1 MDLSV
6 LNPVQIM
13 VALIIAS
20 TPVLFAALGELVVEK
35 AGVLNLG
42 VEGMMIVG
50 AIGGFAAG
58 VGTGSLT
65 LAILAGAGSGALLAL
80 LFAVMTQYLMSNQ
93 VATGLA
99 LTLFGLGVASLVGQG
114 YAGVT
119 LDVAVR
125 LEVPGLTDLPV
136 VGPLLFGH
144 DPLVYLSI
152 AMTVGVWWFLNRSRA
167 GLNLRAIGENHDAAH
182 AIGYSVR
189 LTRVAA
195 ILFGGAMA
203 GIGGAYLSV
212 VATPLW
218 VEGMTA
224 GRGWIALAIVVFA
237 AWKPGRALLGAYLFG
252 GVTIIQLNL
261 QALGVPIESQYL
273 SMTPYLA
280 TIVVLVVISAD
291 KARARLNAPACL
303 GKPFYASS

>member
-13 VALIIAS
+13 VALIIAA
-20 TPVLFAALGELVVEK
+20 TPLLFAALGELVVEK
-35 AGVLNLG
+35 SGVLNLG

-50 AIGGFAAG
+50 AIGGFATG
-58 VGTGSLT
+58 VMTGSLI
-65 LAILAGAGSGALLAL
+65 LAILAGAAAGVVLSL

-99 LTLFGLGVASLVGQG
+99 LTLFGLGVASLAGQG
-114 YAGVT
+114 FAGVT
-119 LDVAVR
+119 IDVSVR
-125 LEVPGLTDLPV
+125 LDIPGLTDLPV
-136 VGPLLFGH
+136 VGPLIFGH

-152 AMTVGVWWFLNRSRA
+152 AMTVGVWWFLTRTRA

-195 ILFGGAMA
+195 IVFGGAMA
-203 GIGGAYLSV
+203 GVGGAYLSV
-212 VATPLW
+212 IATPLW

-261 QALGVPIESQYL
+261 QALGVAIESQYL
-273 SMTPYLA
+273 SMTPYLM
-280 TIVVLVVISAD
+280 TIIVLVVISAD